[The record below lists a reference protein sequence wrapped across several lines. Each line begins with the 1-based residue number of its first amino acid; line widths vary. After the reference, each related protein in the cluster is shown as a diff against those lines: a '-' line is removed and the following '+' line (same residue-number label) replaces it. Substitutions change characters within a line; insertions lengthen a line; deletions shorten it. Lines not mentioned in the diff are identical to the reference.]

1 MCLLS
6 LFFGLAGGDLLLDVG
21 LGDGVLGGDLGD
33 LDLLLGGV
41 LSGDLSL
48 VLCTESLLELE

>member
-1 MCLLS
+1 MCFLS
-6 LFFGLAGGDLLLDVG
+6 LFFGKAGGDLLIDVG
-21 LGDGVLGGDLGD
+21 LGDGVLCGDLGV

-48 VLCTESLLELE
+48 VLCTKSLLELE

>member
-1 MCLLS
+1 M
-6 LFFGLAGGDLLLDVG
+6 AGGDLLLDVG